1 MLYFIYTK
9 EKELINMTKLNLDT
23 FEVITS
29 ITTTY
34 QEEIENYLLEEDD
47 EILQIE
53 VAEIVMSLYHAYME
67 DQTNDSLLNLINKK
81 HITLNEIL

>member
-1 MLYFIYTK
+1 
-9 EKELINMTKLNLDT
+9 MTKLNLDT
-23 FEVITS
+23 FEVITA

-34 QEEIENYLLEEDD
+34 QEDIENYLLEEDD

-67 DQTNDSLLNLINKK
+67 EKTNDSLLNLINKK

>member
-1 MLYFIYTK
+1 
-9 EKELINMTKLNLDT
+9 MTKLNLDT

-34 QEEIENYLLEEDD
+34 QEEIETYLLEEDD

-67 DQTNDSLLNLINKK
+67 DKTNDSLLNLINKK

>member
-1 MLYFIYTK
+1 
-9 EKELINMTKLNLDT
+9 MTKLNLDT

-34 QEEIENYLLEEDD
+34 QEEIENYLLEEDG

-53 VAEIVMSLYHAYME
+53 VAEIVMNLYHAYME
-67 DQTNDSLLNLINKK
+67 DKTNDSLLNLINKK
-81 HITLNEIL
+81 HITLKEIL

>member
-1 MLYFIYTK
+1 
-9 EKELINMTKLNLDT
+9 MTKLNLDT

>member
-1 MLYFIYTK
+1 
-9 EKELINMTKLNLDT
+9 MTKLNLDT

-67 DQTNDSLLNLINKK
+67 EKTNDSLLNLINKK

>member
-1 MLYFIYTK
+1 
-9 EKELINMTKLNLDT
+9 MTKLNLDT
-23 FEVITS
+23 FEIITS

>member
-1 MLYFIYTK
+1 
-9 EKELINMTKLNLDT
+9 MTKLNLDT
-23 FEVITS
+23 FEIITS

-67 DQTNDSLLNLINKK
+67 DLEEYIGDIGWKLV
-81 HITLNEIL
+81 

>member
-1 MLYFIYTK
+1 
-9 EKELINMTKLNLDT
+9 MTKLNLET

-53 VAEIVMSLYHAYME
+53 VAEIVMVLYHAYME
-67 DQTNDSLLNLINKK
+67 DKSNDSLLNLINKK

>member
-1 MLYFIYTK
+1 
-9 EKELINMTKLNLDT
+9 MTKLNLDT

-34 QEEIENYLLEEDD
+34 QEEIETYLLEEDD

-81 HITLNEIL
+81 HIKLNEIL

>member
-1 MLYFIYTK
+1 
-9 EKELINMTKLNLDT
+9 MTKLNLDT

-67 DQTNDSLLNLINKK
+67 DQTNDSLLNLTNKK

>member
-1 MLYFIYTK
+1 
-9 EKELINMTKLNLDT
+9 MTKLNLDT

-67 DQTNDSLLNLINKK
+67 EKSNDSLLNLINKK